1 MKSNNSL
8 TVLIFV
14 LVINDLNSSRAL
26 NKWGNSA
33 LYVIPSK
40 SEIATFCFALS
51 FFNTSVITSLATLSY
66 ALFKIYVSS
75 NAANICLY
83 SSMCNSNSLYDSL
96 NANPIKSD
104 LIAGTIKSAIARI
117 SNATSSRVSVD
128 VTSYSPKMPSEPA
141 FTIAAIV
148 LTSEAL
154 LITSASISPVSTS

>member
-1 MKSNNSL
+1 
-8 TVLIFV
+8 
-14 LVINDLNSSRAL
+14 
-26 NKWGNSA
+26 
-33 LYVIPSK
+33 
-40 SEIATFCFALS
+40 
-51 FFNTSVITSLATLSY
+51 
-66 ALFKIYVSS
+66 
-75 NAANICLY
+75 
-83 SSMCNSNSLYDSL
+83 MCNSNSLYDSL
-96 NANPIKSD
+96 NANTIKSD